1 MEGRQRSEVLLDVL
15 ELDELVH
22 DGVDRQTT
30 GAVDLQLLGDIT
42 AVCDDRV
49 RREVE
54 LTCYLLVRHAL
65 DHADDDFTFAR
76 GERLRV
82 GGERARRR
90 LTL

>member
-1 MEGRQRSEVLLDVL
+1 MLDVL

-30 GAVDLQLLGDIT
+30 GAVDLQLLRDVA

-49 RREVE
+49 CREVE
-54 LTCYLLVRHAL
+54 LTCYLLVRHTL

-76 GERLRV
+76 GECLRV
-82 GGERARRR
+82 GGKRTRRR

>member
-1 MEGRQRSEVLLDVL
+1 MLDVL

-22 DGVDRQTT
+22 DSVDRQTT
-30 GAVDLQLLGDIT
+30 GAVDLQFLGDVA

-54 LTCYLLVRHAL
+54 LTRYLLVRHTL

-82 GGERARRR
+82 GGKRARRR